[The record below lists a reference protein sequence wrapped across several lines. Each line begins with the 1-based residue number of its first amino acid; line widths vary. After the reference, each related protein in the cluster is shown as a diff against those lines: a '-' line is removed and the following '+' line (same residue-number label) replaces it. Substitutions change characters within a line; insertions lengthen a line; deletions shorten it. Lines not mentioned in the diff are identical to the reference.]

1 MATTAIAIR
10 AALESVIR
18 HLTPRARPVD
28 RFALLDGD
36 DERESMAVPS
46 GVFRRFAV
54 EYGKGTAGAYHG
66 FTDAETRREFTV
78 AIVYPVEAEFTRG
91 LDDLIESD
99 LHDLRNLLN
108 NYRAWAEALPDPTA
122 LLHAFVEEWEP
133 RTERIDD
140 RLILLVPVQIQFLE
154 STS

>member
-10 AALESVIR
+10 AALEAAIH
-18 HLTPRARPVD
+18 HLTPRSRPSD
-28 RFALLDGD
+28 RFALLDGND
-36 DERESMAVPS
+36 DRQSMAVPS
-46 GVFRRFAV
+46 GVFRRFGI
-54 EYGKGTAGAYHG
+54 EYGKGKSGSYHG
-66 FTDAETRREFTV
+66 FFDAESRREFTV
-78 AIVYPVEAEFTRG
+78 AIVYPVEAEYTRV

-133 RTERIDD
+133 RTERVDD